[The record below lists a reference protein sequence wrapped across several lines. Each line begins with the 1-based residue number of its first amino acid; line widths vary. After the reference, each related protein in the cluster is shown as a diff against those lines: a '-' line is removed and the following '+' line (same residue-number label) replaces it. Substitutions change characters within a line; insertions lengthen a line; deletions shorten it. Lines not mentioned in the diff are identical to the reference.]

1 MQRLRVLNL
10 GLNEE
15 ITFDSFGGIS
25 EDILLSHIEGLG
37 HPGATSQKSQGV
49 VQDGCDAEDALLDNR
64 VIKLSAT
71 IRTKDRERLY
81 QLRRRIFRIINPKTY
96 NSKTGK
102 RGELLLY
109 YTNNYKTYRIYARV
123 EDSFDFKERIKN
135 HDKTIISFLCTNPYL
150 LDENDTLT
158 DIKSSKGGIVFPLA
172 LPSTFSQVAFY
183 KEVNNE
189 GDTDTPLSIIFN
201 GPAINPCITNETTGE
216 YIKVNR
222 EIGEREKI
230 VINPVAIIRTLRHHM
245 VRKLKRET
253 AKSKPKRKDDED
265 GKEERLRGERH
276 RRRPH
281 KARRG
286 NRGGHRADALRDA
299 PAQLRPRRVEDDALG
314 NRNDADDPR
323 QHGGGD

>member
-15 ITFDSFGGIS
+15 ITFDNVGGIS

-64 VIKLSAT
+64 VIKLSST

-109 YTNNYKTYRIYARV
+109 YTNDYKTYRIYARV

-230 VINPVAIIRTLRHHM
+230 VINT
-245 VRKLKRET
+245 E
-253 AKSKPKRKDDED
+253 S
-265 GKEERLRGERH
+265 GKETVTLVTPNGTENVYNNIDLNSTFFDLIVGKNLLRYSSDSEIT
-276 RRRPH
+276 
-281 KARRG
+281 KDTVSVEFA
-286 NRGGHRADALRDA
+286 NRYTGA
-299 PAQLRPRRVEDDALG
+299 
-314 NRNDADDPR
+314 
-323 QHGGGD
+323 